1 MRFHLLFGP
10 AIRLMNRLDYRR
22 KFAVFGG
29 LVLLALFVVAHSL
42 YSSLRQDIEAAEH
55 ELAGLSHIRTL
66 SQIVQRVQKHRG
78 LRAGELAG
86 VRSMSAERQAR
97 AAETDALFD
106 QIATQLPAGLLS
118 QRDLFALRTDWE
130 RLRSPGEPM
139 DSPAN
144 FDAHTG

>member
-29 LVLLALFVVAHSL
+29 LVLLALFVVAHSV

-78 LRAGELAG
+78 LRDRKS
-86 VRSMSAERQAR
+86 VV
-97 AAETDALFD
+97 
-106 QIATQLPAGLLS
+106 
-118 QRDLFALRTDWE
+118 
-130 RLRSPGEPM
+130 
-139 DSPAN
+139 
-144 FDAHTG
+144 